1 MMTFWASTH
10 MICITA
16 VAACSAVSFLSLAAT
31 TATTALSAQ
40 APFEGA
46 VTIRITAAS
55 PNGGAQ
61 PQQMEYLVRNGK
73 IRVNMSGAGA
83 GMSVLTSPQEQKLF
97 VLIPMQNAY
106 IEMPMAEVTT
116 RASGVPSDVKITRT
130 GTMETVAG
138 YACEHVTMVSAGSP
152 AVDVCL
158 ASGMGNFI
166 NPLTAMQRGV
176 VPAWQRSLTADGGFP
191 LKITMADG
199 SVPVEVLKIEKKRLA
214 NDLFAVP
221 LTYTKMPTPS
231 GR

>member
-1 MMTFWASTH
+1 MMTFWVSILMRRITVVAGF
-10 MICITA
+10 TA
-16 VAACSAVSFLSLAAT
+16 VSLLGLAAP
-31 TATTALSAQ
+31 AVLSAQ

-106 IEMPMAEVTT
+106 MEMPMAEVTS
-116 RASGVPSDVKITRT
+116 RAPGVPSDVKITRT

-138 YACEHVTMVSAGSP
+138 YACEHVTMVSVGSP

-221 LTYTKMPTPS
+221 LTYTKMPMPS